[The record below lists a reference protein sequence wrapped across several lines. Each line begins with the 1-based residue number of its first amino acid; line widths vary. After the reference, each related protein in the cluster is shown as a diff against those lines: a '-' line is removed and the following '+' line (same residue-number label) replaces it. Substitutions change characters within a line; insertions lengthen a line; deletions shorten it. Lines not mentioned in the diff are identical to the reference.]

1 MKIIALDIG
10 EKRTGV
16 AISNNIS
23 TMCTPLDYIK
33 SEDLEFFITEL
44 SIIINQNEV
53 DKIIIGLPKLMNG
66 KEGSRAKFSRFIS
79 KKIKENI
86 LNIKII
92 LWDERLTTKEAEK
105 NLIQS
110 GIKKTKI
117 KEKID
122 SESAVL
128 ILENY
133 LNTQRKQ

>member
-33 SEDLEFFITEL
+33 SEDLEFFINEL
-44 SIIINQNEV
+44 SIIIENKDVN
-53 DKIIIGLPKLMNG
+53 KIIIGLPKLLSG
-66 KEGSRAKFSRFIS
+66 KEGSRAKFSRYIS
-79 KKIKENI
+79 KKIKQKIINI
-86 LNIKII
+86 EII

-110 GIKKTKI
+110 GIRKAKI

-133 LNTQRKQ
+133 LNTQRKI

>member
-66 KEGSRAKFSRFIS
+66 KKDPGQSFHDLYQ
-79 KKIKENI
+79 KK
-86 LNIKII
+86 LNKIF
-92 LWDERLTTKEAEK
+92 
-105 NLIQS
+105 
-110 GIKKTKI
+110 
-117 KEKID
+117 
-122 SESAVL
+122 
-128 ILENY
+128 
-133 LNTQRKQ
+133 